1 MKEYK
6 QMWAINSNGDI
17 EELAVSM
24 ITKAGWIKYY
34 PVENGK
40 MIKKHGIK
48 EIRISNRFFVFT
60 ESFEQAKKVSIE
72 NKRNILNFEVEKQEE
87 KLNKI
92 PETYRRLEQS
102 YIEMLEEISETK
114 QSIETKINELK
125 EKIKE
130 LEEKWKNRITTKS
143 QDWR

>member
-1 MKEYK
+1 
-6 QMWAINSNGDI
+6 MWSVSSNGYI

-40 MIKKHGIK
+40 MIKKYGIK

-60 ESFEQAKKVSIE
+60 KSFEQAKRVSIE
-72 NKRNILNFEVEKQEE
+72 NKRNILNREIEKQEDQLKVIPYRYDRAKKE
-87 KLNKI
+87 YLETFKKI
-92 PETYRRLEQS
+92 TDTKTY
-102 YIEMLEEISETK
+102 
-114 QSIETKINELK
+114 IETKINELK

-130 LEEKWKNRITTKS
+130 LEEK
-143 QDWR
+143 